1 MKPVHILF
9 ERVDSFPESLL
20 ESKVVKVL
28 KKLPGFSKKDI
39 VNNIKSIN
47 IIINLNID
55 NFILN

>member
-1 MKPVHILF
+1 MKPVYILF
-9 ERVDSFPESLL
+9 ERIDSFPESLL

-28 KKLPGFSKKDI
+28 KNFLVSVKKDI